1 MIVRCDAT
9 MWGRKRRRA
18 DTRES
23 FHSSLQRVESD
34 RKHKEKE
41 RGRRT
46 RVSYYY
52 CIESAPRRLQ
62 SISPSTQTVD
72 VRFGRPLG
80 RDSLPRNSSAVP
92 GGVLYSSNTT
102 PYYIIIRLLT
112 GGCDAVQSV
121 SHDSRLL
128 PHGRFVVASG
138 PDQHERR
145 KVSSG
150 R

>member
-23 FHSSLQRVESD
+23 FHSSLQRVESG

-41 RGRRT
+41 RVRRT
-46 RVSYYY
+46 RVNYYY

-92 GGVLYSSNTT
+92 GGVLYSTSQQQKHHTVL
-102 PYYIIIRLLT
+102 YYYSGAHGWVRCRTIS
-112 GGCDAVQSV
+112 QS
-121 SHDSRLL
+121 
-128 PHGRFVVASG
+128 RFATFAAWSFRSG
-138 PDQHERR
+138 FG
-145 KVSSG
+145 SG
-150 R
+150 SARTEES